1 MDEAQFDAKR
11 EKFLSQID
19 LQNDPLEKKIEEA
32 WNKIAKKQGWVVRKM
47 KNRDENSDP
56 DRMYMRNGEMFFIE
70 FKRRGKVQ
78 TDAQKLKAREI
89 MEKGG
94 FKVYVIDVVDKPLA
108 ELMFL

>member
-47 KNRDENSDP
+47 KNRDENSCP
-56 DRMYMRNGEMFFIE
+56 
-70 FKRRGKVQ
+70 
-78 TDAQKLKAREI
+78 
-89 MEKGG
+89 
-94 FKVYVIDVVDKPLA
+94 
-108 ELMFL
+108 